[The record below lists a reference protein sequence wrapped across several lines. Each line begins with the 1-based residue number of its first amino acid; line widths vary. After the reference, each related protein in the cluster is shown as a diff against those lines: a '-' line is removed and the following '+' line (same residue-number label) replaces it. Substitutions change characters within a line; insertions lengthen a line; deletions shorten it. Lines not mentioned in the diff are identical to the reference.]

1 MKIRALVFSIL
12 ALFAFTALPACGGPQ
27 KKDDKQEVRD
37 RADDS
42 MSGLEKEERKHE
54 E

>member
-1 MKIRALVFSIL
+1 MKIPALVFSIL

-27 KKDDKQEVRD
+27 KKDESSEVRD

-42 MSGLEKEERKHE
+42 MGDLDKEERKHE
-54 E
+54 D